1 MTCKLIR
8 DASFFLFDI
17 FSEHYKMC
25 RLDSSL
31 SIVLTWVHLCLP
43 MALMKNLV
51 SVFER
56 GAGGKQQEGVGRF
69 LAALGASL

>member
-1 MTCKLIR
+1 
-8 DASFFLFDI
+8 
-17 FSEHYKMC
+17 MC

>member
-1 MTCKLIR
+1 
-8 DASFFLFDI
+8 
-17 FSEHYKMC
+17 MC
-25 RLDSSL
+25 RSDSSL

-56 GAGGKQQEGVGRF
+56 GLVGNSRR
-69 LAALGASL
+69 ALVGF

>member
-1 MTCKLIR
+1 
-8 DASFFLFDI
+8 
-17 FSEHYKMC
+17 MC
-25 RLDSSL
+25 RSDSSL

-56 GAGGKQQEGVGRF
+56 GLVGNSRRALVGFWQLWVPLYNSGVT
-69 LAALGASL
+69 A